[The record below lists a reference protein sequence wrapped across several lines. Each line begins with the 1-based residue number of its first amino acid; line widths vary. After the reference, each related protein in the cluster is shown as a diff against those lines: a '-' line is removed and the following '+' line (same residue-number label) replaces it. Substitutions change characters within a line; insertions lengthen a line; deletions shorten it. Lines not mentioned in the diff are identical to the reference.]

1 MKKIILLLGS
11 LIAIIGM
18 IVGLYLWNK
27 PHKSI
32 EGETTQL
39 VAAIELTKAFE
50 ENETQA
56 NQQFLNKA
64 LTVAGVVQEVGKNQ
78 DNAQLILLKG
88 SDDLSGV
95 QCTMKSPQETI
106 KVGDSVL
113 ISGFCNGFTVVV
125 LLNDCVIKNNKE

>member
-1 MKKIILLLGS
+1 MRKIILLLGS
-11 LIAIIGM
+11 LIAIIGI

-32 EGETTQL
+32 EDETTQL
-39 VAAIELTKAFE
+39 VTAIEVSKAFE
-50 ENETQA
+50 VNEAQA

-78 DNAQLILLKG
+78 DNAQLVLLKG
-88 SDDLSGV
+88 SDELSGV
-95 QCTMKSPQETI
+95 QCTMKIPQESI

-113 ISGFCNGFTVVV
+113 ISGFCNGYTVVV
-125 LLNDCVIKNNKE
+125 LLNDCVVINKKE